1 MTPSRSFWTRIDR
14 PFVFGFLVTIGGL
27 AAIVLGLAVAN
38 LSTVLIY
45 IALALFAALGLDP
58 TVRFLERRGLSRAI
72 SVVVAILGLVVVA
85 GLVVWMVLPVVIDQV
100 ASFVR
105 SVPGMIQE
113 FTRSDI
119 YATLDAQFGDQFQD
133 LVADVQTFLT
143 DPGNIAA
150 IGGGALQVGASIA
163 NAISGIIVVLVLT
176 LYFVATLPSIKSGML
191 RLAPARDRAR
201 ASDITEQI
209 TDSVG
214 AYVMGMVVLAFC
226 NAVLAFLLYL
236 FLGLPFPPLM
246 ATVAFCIT
254 LIPLVGSVIF
264 WIIGTSLALFTARGK
279 RSVFAV
285 GLVAAAA
292 LALSAC
298 SSSNP
303 LDEPSDSGESS
314 GSGDTIVVGS
324 QAYYSNE
331 IIAEIYAQAL
341 EAAGFDVEKQLSIG
355 QRDAYMP
362 DVESGDID
370 VFPEYTGS
378 LLEYISDDEVD
389 VTSPDDVYAA
399 LQEALPESL
408 TALDFAE
415 ATDQDSYTVLKSFAE
430 ENDLKTIGDLSKVT
444 SEVTIGAAP
453 EFEQRPYSPA
463 KAKEVYGVDLTF
475 SATGPT
481 TLESLL
487 AGQIQVADIYTADPA
502 FETEEI
508 VALEDPENLIISS
521 NVVPIVSSDIA
532 DDVSDV
538 LNAISAKL
546 TGEELVAL
554 NVLST
559 VEEQSSAD
567 IAKKWLADNDLV

>member
-1 MTPSRSFWTRIDR
+1 M
-14 PFVFGFLVTIGGL
+14 
-27 AAIVLGLAVAN
+27 
-38 LSTVLIY
+38 
-45 IALALFAALGLDP
+45 
-58 TVRFLERRGLSRAI
+58 
-72 SVVVAILGLVVVA
+72 
-85 GLVVWMVLPVVIDQV
+85 
-100 ASFVR
+100 
-105 SVPGMIQE
+105 
-113 FTRSDI
+113 
-119 YATLDAQFGDQFQD
+119 
-133 LVADVQTFLT
+133 
-143 DPGNIAA
+143 
-150 IGGGALQVGASIA
+150 
-163 NAISGIIVVLVLT
+163 
-176 LYFVATLPSIKSGML
+176 
-191 RLAPARDRAR
+191 
-201 ASDITEQI
+201 
-209 TDSVG
+209 
-214 AYVMGMVVLAFC
+214 
-226 NAVLAFLLYL
+226 
-236 FLGLPFPPLM
+236 
-246 ATVAFCIT
+246 
-254 LIPLVGSVIF
+254 
-264 WIIGTSLALFTARGK
+264 FTARGK

>member
-1 MTPSRSFWTRIDR
+1 M
-14 PFVFGFLVTIGGL
+14 
-27 AAIVLGLAVAN
+27 
-38 LSTVLIY
+38 
-45 IALALFAALGLDP
+45 
-58 TVRFLERRGLSRAI
+58 
-72 SVVVAILGLVVVA
+72 
-85 GLVVWMVLPVVIDQV
+85 
-100 ASFVR
+100 
-105 SVPGMIQE
+105 
-113 FTRSDI
+113 
-119 YATLDAQFGDQFQD
+119 
-133 LVADVQTFLT
+133 
-143 DPGNIAA
+143 
-150 IGGGALQVGASIA
+150 
-163 NAISGIIVVLVLT
+163 
-176 LYFVATLPSIKSGML
+176 
-191 RLAPARDRAR
+191 
-201 ASDITEQI
+201 
-209 TDSVG
+209 
-214 AYVMGMVVLAFC
+214 
-226 NAVLAFLLYL
+226 
-236 FLGLPFPPLM
+236 
-246 ATVAFCIT
+246 
-254 LIPLVGSVIF
+254 
-264 WIIGTSLALFTARGK
+264 FTARGK

-292 LALSAC
+292 LALTAC

-303 LDEPSDSGESS
+303 LDEPSDSGEGS

-341 EAAGFDVEKQLSIG
+341 EGAGFDVEKKLNIG

-362 DVESGDID
+362 DVESGAIN

-378 LLEYISDDEVD
+378 LLEYISDDEID

-430 ENDLKTIGDLSKVT
+430 ENGLTSIGDLSKVT
-444 SEVTIGAAP
+444 SPVTIGAAP

-546 TGEELVAL
+546 TAEELVSL

-567 IAKKWLADNDLV
+567 IAKKWLEDNDLV

>member
-1 MTPSRSFWTRIDR
+1 M
-14 PFVFGFLVTIGGL
+14 
-27 AAIVLGLAVAN
+27 
-38 LSTVLIY
+38 
-45 IALALFAALGLDP
+45 
-58 TVRFLERRGLSRAI
+58 
-72 SVVVAILGLVVVA
+72 
-85 GLVVWMVLPVVIDQV
+85 
-100 ASFVR
+100 
-105 SVPGMIQE
+105 
-113 FTRSDI
+113 
-119 YATLDAQFGDQFQD
+119 
-133 LVADVQTFLT
+133 
-143 DPGNIAA
+143 
-150 IGGGALQVGASIA
+150 
-163 NAISGIIVVLVLT
+163 
-176 LYFVATLPSIKSGML
+176 
-191 RLAPARDRAR
+191 
-201 ASDITEQI
+201 
-209 TDSVG
+209 
-214 AYVMGMVVLAFC
+214 
-226 NAVLAFLLYL
+226 
-236 FLGLPFPPLM
+236 
-246 ATVAFCIT
+246 
-254 LIPLVGSVIF
+254 
-264 WIIGTSLALFTARGK
+264 FTARGK

-303 LDEPSDSGESS
+303 LDEQSSDSSEGS

-341 EAAGFDVEKQLSIG
+341 EAAGFDVEKKLNIG

-362 DVESGDID
+362 DVESGDIN

-399 LQEALPESL
+399 LQDALPESL

-430 ENDLKTIGDLSKVT
+430 ENGLKTIGDLSKVT
-444 SEVTIGAAP
+444 SQVTIGAAP

-463 KAKEVYGVDLTF
+463 KAKEVYGVDLAF

-502 FETEEI
+502 FETEDI

-559 VEEQSSAD
+559 VDQQSSAD
-567 IAKKWLADNDLV
+567 IAKKWLEDNDLV

>member
-1 MTPSRSFWTRIDR
+1 M
-14 PFVFGFLVTIGGL
+14 
-27 AAIVLGLAVAN
+27 
-38 LSTVLIY
+38 
-45 IALALFAALGLDP
+45 
-58 TVRFLERRGLSRAI
+58 
-72 SVVVAILGLVVVA
+72 
-85 GLVVWMVLPVVIDQV
+85 
-100 ASFVR
+100 
-105 SVPGMIQE
+105 
-113 FTRSDI
+113 
-119 YATLDAQFGDQFQD
+119 
-133 LVADVQTFLT
+133 
-143 DPGNIAA
+143 
-150 IGGGALQVGASIA
+150 
-163 NAISGIIVVLVLT
+163 
-176 LYFVATLPSIKSGML
+176 
-191 RLAPARDRAR
+191 
-201 ASDITEQI
+201 
-209 TDSVG
+209 
-214 AYVMGMVVLAFC
+214 
-226 NAVLAFLLYL
+226 
-236 FLGLPFPPLM
+236 
-246 ATVAFCIT
+246 
-254 LIPLVGSVIF
+254 
-264 WIIGTSLALFTARGK
+264 FTARGK

-303 LDEPSDSGESS
+303 LDEPSESSS
-314 GSGDTIVVGS
+314 GSGGGDTIVVGS

-341 EAAGFDVEKQLSIG
+341 EGAGFDVEKKLNIG

-362 DVESGDID
+362 DVESGAIN

-378 LLEYISDDEVD
+378 LLEYISDDDVT

-399 LQEALPESL
+399 LQDALPDSL

-444 SEVTIGAAP
+444 SPVTIGASP

-502 FETEEI
+502 FETEDI

-559 VEEQSSAD
+559 VDQQSSAE
-567 IAKKWLADNDLV
+567 IAKKWLADNDLS

>member
-1 MTPSRSFWTRIDR
+1 M
-14 PFVFGFLVTIGGL
+14 
-27 AAIVLGLAVAN
+27 
-38 LSTVLIY
+38 
-45 IALALFAALGLDP
+45 
-58 TVRFLERRGLSRAI
+58 
-72 SVVVAILGLVVVA
+72 
-85 GLVVWMVLPVVIDQV
+85 
-100 ASFVR
+100 
-105 SVPGMIQE
+105 
-113 FTRSDI
+113 
-119 YATLDAQFGDQFQD
+119 
-133 LVADVQTFLT
+133 
-143 DPGNIAA
+143 
-150 IGGGALQVGASIA
+150 
-163 NAISGIIVVLVLT
+163 
-176 LYFVATLPSIKSGML
+176 
-191 RLAPARDRAR
+191 
-201 ASDITEQI
+201 
-209 TDSVG
+209 
-214 AYVMGMVVLAFC
+214 
-226 NAVLAFLLYL
+226 
-236 FLGLPFPPLM
+236 
-246 ATVAFCIT
+246 
-254 LIPLVGSVIF
+254 
-264 WIIGTSLALFTARGK
+264 FTARGK

-298 SSSNP
+298 GSSES
-303 LDEPSDSGESS
+303 LGEPADSGESS

-378 LLEYISDDEVD
+378 LLEYISDDDID

-399 LQEALPESL
+399 LQDALPESL

-430 ENDLKTIGDLSKVT
+430 ENGLTTIGDLSKVT
-444 SEVTIGAAP
+444 SQVTIGAAP

-463 KAKEVYGVDLTF
+463 AAKEVYGVDLAF

-508 VALEDPENLIISS
+508 VALEDPENLI
-521 NVVPIVSSDIA
+521 
-532 DDVSDV
+532 
-538 LNAISAKL
+538 
-546 TGEELVAL
+546 
-554 NVLST
+554 LSL
-559 VEEQSSAD
+559 
-567 IAKKWLADNDLV
+567 IHI